1 MTDLR
6 RTPRAP
12 LDATVGYSIKGG
24 ADELYGQA
32 RDISLGG
39 MFIAVSEAPAFGAE
53 IDVVVV
59 IPGEKIA
66 FALPAIVRW
75 ARDGGMGIQFGLLGA
90 RETYAIT
97 EYVSK
102 SGIAK

>member
-1 MTDLR
+1 
-6 RTPRAP
+6 
-12 LDATVGYSIKGG
+12 VGYAINGG
-24 ADELYGQA
+24 ADELYGHA

-39 MFIAVSEAPAFGAE
+39 MFIEVSAAPEFGTE
-53 IDVVVV
+53 VTVVVH
-59 IPGEKIA
+59 IPGEKSA
-66 FALPAIVRW
+66 FVLPAVVRW

-102 SGIAK
+102 SDIAK